1 MLNTNQEWRSDEMAK
16 AKGGTGRGTD
26 KKGWTRWGTKST
38 VRDNSK
44 DNEVVKGPINGK
56 SKVKAKV
63 NSKDTH
69 ATTFNTSNNMEFN
82 PKRKE

>member
-1 MLNTNQEWRSDEMAK
+1 MAK

-44 DNEVVKGPINGK
+44 DNVIVKGPIDEK
-56 SKVKAKV
+56 SKKKAKV

-69 ATTFNTSNNMEFN
+69 ATTPNTANNMEFN

>member
-1 MLNTNQEWRSDEMAK
+1 MAK

-44 DNEVVKGPINGK
+44 DKDIAKGPMDEK
-56 SKVKAKV
+56 SKKKAKV

-69 ATTFNTSNNMEFN
+69 AVSGNTANNIEFN

>member
-1 MLNTNQEWRSDEMAK
+1 MAK

-44 DNEVVKGPINGK
+44 DKVIVKGPIDLK
-56 SKVKAKV
+56 SKKKAKV

-69 ATTFNTSNNMEFN
+69 AASGNTANNMEFN
-82 PKRKE
+82 PKR

>member
-1 MLNTNQEWRSDEMAK
+1 MAK

-44 DNEVVKGPINGK
+44 DNVVVKGSIGEKGK
-56 SKVKAKV
+56 TKNKVD
-63 NSKDTH
+63 SKDAH
-69 ATTFNTSNNMEFN
+69 ITTANTANNMEFN

>member
-1 MLNTNQEWRSDEMAK
+1 MGKNGVMKMAK
-16 AKGGTGRGTD
+16 SKGGTGRGTD

-44 DNEVVKGPINGK
+44 DNVVVKGPITEK
-56 SKVKAKV
+56 SKKEVRV
-63 NSKDTH
+63 NSKDSH
-69 ATTFNTSNNMEFN
+69 AASGNTANNMDFN